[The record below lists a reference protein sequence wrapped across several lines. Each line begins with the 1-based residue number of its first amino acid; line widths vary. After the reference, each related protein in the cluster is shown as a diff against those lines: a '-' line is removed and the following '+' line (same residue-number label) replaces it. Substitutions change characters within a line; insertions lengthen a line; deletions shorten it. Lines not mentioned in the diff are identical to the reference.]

1 MRRRSRRREAGI
13 ADACGNTER
22 FAGRRTLDRGTER
35 FAGRRT
41 LDRGA
46 ERFAAAVI
54 DICGK
59 GGIS

>member
-1 MRRRSRRREAGI
+1 MRRRSGRREAGI
-13 ADACGNTER
+13 ADACGNMEH
-22 FAGRRTLDRGTER
+22 FAGRR
-35 FAGRRT
+35 A

-59 GGIS
+59 SGIS